1 MKINFD
7 FSGRTVLV
15 VGAASGIGRATA
27 VACAEANAK
36 VIALDVNAA
45 ELATLQHPQLET
57 MLLNIADSQAVN
69 QVIAQCM
76 KKYGQIDAA
85 ILTSAIQ
92 KRTPIDQL
100 SDEDWQSHLDVNL
113 SGIFY
118 LLRALF
124 PIMKAQKSGSIVAF
138 TSGLASNGWPGAAA
152 YATTKAGIVGL
163 VKSAA
168 HELRPFGVRINAVSP
183 GLVLTPVFLE
193 SASVD
198 ELAMYERSLGLSKPE
213 EVVPTLMY
221 LISDAGQTIS
231 GNVVE
236 RRLIPRV
243 EGFS

>member
-100 SDEDWQSHLDVNL
+100 SDEEWQSHLDVNFL
-113 SGIFY
+113 PPARF
-118 LLRALF
+118 
-124 PIMKAQKSGSIVAF
+124 V
-138 TSGLASNGWPGAAA
+138 SN
-152 YATTKAGIVGL
+152 
-163 VKSAA
+163 
-168 HELRPFGVRINAVSP
+168 HESPKIRIHRRVY
-183 GLVLTPVFLE
+183 F
-193 SASVD
+193 
-198 ELAMYERSLGLSKPE
+198 RLG
-213 EVVPTLMY
+213 
-221 LISDAGQTIS
+221 
-231 GNVVE
+231 
-236 RRLIPRV
+236 
-243 EGFS
+243 